1 MPDMTSSQETTF
13 APNGNYHRILA
24 NVAMFLMAG
33 SSSLAGTF
41 TFQKEHRIRE
51 MGLGGIE
58 EYRAAALSNV
68 DNLALNELT
77 NFIRLETPTRSAYLS
92 NSELLSVAQELITRE
107 IIEEKLDG
115 KTYYLKARLVADP
128 REISHAINIVQEID
142 NKIEELNKAR
152 SQAEEILREVQRL
165 EQEVRL
171 AKIKVELGE
180 AKGIEFLNRL
190 RGG

>member
-1 MPDMTSSQETTF
+1 
-13 APNGNYHRILA
+13 
-24 NVAMFLMAG
+24 MAG

-51 MGLGGIE
+51 MSLGRIE

-68 DNLALNELT
+68 DKLALNEFA
-77 NFIRLETPTRSAYLS
+77 NFIRLETPTGSAYLS
-92 NSELLSVAQELITRE
+92 NSELLNVAQELITRE

-128 REISHAINIVQEID
+128 REISHAINIAQEID

-152 SQAEEILREVQRL
+152 SQAEETLREVQRL
-165 EQEVRL
+165 EQEVGV
-171 AKIKVELGE
+171 AKIKVQLGKGAERDWVRAGELGE
-180 AKGIEFLNRL
+180 AKWIEFLNHL